1 MLHPETEYAQT
12 AVSAQ
17 AAQRTTRHDTE
28 HMAQIWANGPR
39 TLHTLLDIMAKWQK
53 HPHKQAKPA
62 HHAGRC
68 DSRQSRRSPSLERV
82 PRARTEPLWPAR
94 DNECNLRAHVRR

>member
-28 HMAQIWANGPR
+28 HMAQIWGSGPR
-39 TLHTLLDIMAKWQK
+39 TLQK
-53 HPHKQAKPA
+53 
-62 HHAGRC
+62 
-68 DSRQSRRSPSLERV
+68 SMENM
-82 PRARTEPLWPAR
+82 TEL
-94 DNECNLRAHVRR
+94 